1 MIFTTKEYQPG
12 SILSLEIDRKEVFG
26 RIEEINMKDIIIRSF
41 DFRRIVL
48 PNSKFVTMPIKTY
61 SLESILK
68 LDLDVVVDFDLD
80 IDEVVKNSLAVVN
93 DFEFIK
99 YKEHT
104 EVLIDSFDDKKIKF
118 KVQLFYDP
126 NG

>member
-1 MIFTTKEYQPG
+1 
-12 SILSLEIDRKEVFG
+12 
-26 RIEEINMKDIIIRSF
+26 MKNIMIRSF

-61 SLESILK
+61 SLESVLRLQVDAVIDLS
-68 LDLDVVVDFDLD
+68 LDIEDVV
-80 IDEVVKNSLAVVN
+80 KKSLAVVN

-104 EVLIDSFDDKKIKF
+104 EVLIDTFDDKKCKLKIIF
-118 KVQLFYDP
+118 CFDP
-126 NG
+126 NS